1 MIVGNKILFTTKTSN
16 GEVKVSS
23 KCLNG
28 RTNIMFIF
36 LQFNSMEDVEN
47 AMELELLI
55 VVADLS
61 LAEIATGKEVFVQNV
76 LEEASTTLMVG
87 LAENAKEDA
96 GIEEE
101 VIEAQVAVQAM
112 TGMEV
117 DMEEE
122 DLVTREV
129 SEIKEVMET
138 KEDLEEEALVG
149 VDLGT
154 VAQECR

>member
-55 VVADLS
+55 VVADLF

-138 KEDLEEEALVG
+138 KEDLE
-149 VDLGT
+149 
-154 VAQECR
+154 